1 MVAPTSSSSAT
12 PPPPIDSIDVDL
24 AALEQRLASLL
35 AYANGLRSA
44 NEALRRALSAAEA
57 QNQDLSDRV
66 AEATRRLD
74 ALLARLPEVT
84 E

>member
-1 MVAPTSSSSAT
+1 MVTTNPSAASSASDGL
-12 PPPPIDSIDVDL
+12 DSEL
-24 AALEQRLASLL
+24 AGLEQRLASLL

-57 QNQDLSDRV
+57 QNQDLSERV

-74 ALLARLPEVT
+74 ALLARLPEAA